1 MERRRRAARAPHEVP
16 QALHDEP
23 KTGSQSRLLTPGF
36 RAIVATQVFSL
47 LGIEILQF
55 VLPLH
60 LLNLTGSGTLY
71 GGVVAAGFVPYI
83 ALSPMGGVI
92 ADRTRKRGV
101 MAALDAVLALIM
113 LGYLACSGS
122 QHLVGITVFV
132 LMVAFAAQAIYHP
145 CVQSALP
152 LVVPTERI
160 PQAAAVANQV
170 SMITGIGGPVIGGMV
185 FGFFGLAPIVV
196 VAAVSFAV
204 SSALVLAFVRIPY
217 EPPVRTEGVLRTA
230 AGDIRDALHFL
241 RMRPVLWQIIAAA
254 TLINLFGSAHGHRAG
269 GACRGRASG
278 RRARGVHA
286 GALHGEGH
294 AAPRWA
300 CGGRYRGRG
309 GCAARC
315 GGALRCVR
323 GHAREL
329 SLGDGVLHG
338 GVDPYDVVSADGDA
352 GRARRQSDGARDDVR
367 QSGYSCGADSV
378 RCGVRPC
385 EPMVRRCAG
394 GGGNGACGGANVA
407 LLPPRGMTL
416 AAEVRSQRMNRQHR
430 VSAIHVLG
438 ACESRGADCGQGRIH
453 AS

>member
-16 QALHDEP
+16 QVLHDEP

-36 RAIVATQVFSL
+36 RAIVVAQVFSL

-83 ALSPMGGVI
+83 ALSPVGGVI

-122 QHLVGITVFV
+122 QHIVGITVFV

-160 PQAAAVANQV
+160 PQATAVANQV

-185 FGFFGLAPIVV
+185 FGFFGLAPIIV

-217 EPPVRTEGVLRTA
+217 EPPTRTEGVPRTA

-254 TLINLFGSAHGHRAG
+254 TLINLFGSSFINIGTPYIVTESLGLSNQLMGIAQ
-269 GACRGRASG
+269 
-278 RRARGVHA
+278 
-286 GALHGEGH
+286 GAL
-294 AAPRWA
+294 AV
-300 CGGRYRGRG
+300 GGLL
-309 GCAARC
+309 
-315 GGALRCVR
+315 GGAL
-323 GHAREL
+323 
-329 SLGDGVLHG
+329 
-338 GVDPYDVVSADGDA
+338 VVFMPERFTVKAT
-352 GRARRQSDGARDDVR
+352 
-367 QSGYSCGADSV
+367 
-378 RCGVRPC
+378 
-385 EPMVRRCAG
+385 
-394 GGGNGACGGANVA
+394 
-407 LLPPRGMTL
+407 PRLVGL
-416 AAEVRSQRMNRQHR
+416 AAAGIGAVAVVLLVAGEPYVAFAGMLASYLWVMVCCMAASILMTSHLQMETPDELTGKVMGLAMMFGNLATPAGQIAYGAAFDLASPWFVAALAAVATALVAVPMSRSFRR
-430 VSAIHVLG
+430 
-438 ACESRGADCGQGRIH
+438 EE
-453 AS
+453 

>member
-36 RAIVATQVFSL
+36 RAIVVAQVFSL

-60 LLNLTGSGTLY
+60 LLNLTGSGALY

-83 ALSPMGGVI
+83 ALSPVGGVI

-160 PQAAAVANQV
+160 PQATAVANQV

-254 TLINLFGSAHGHRAG
+254 TLINLFGSSFINIGTPYIVTESLGLSNQLMGIAQ
-269 GACRGRASG
+269 
-278 RRARGVHA
+278 
-286 GALHGEGH
+286 GAL
-294 AAPRWA
+294 AV
-300 CGGRYRGRG
+300 GGLL
-309 GCAARC
+309 
-315 GGALRCVR
+315 GGAL
-323 GHAREL
+323 
-329 SLGDGVLHG
+329 
-338 GVDPYDVVSADGDA
+338 VVFMPERFTVKAT
-352 GRARRQSDGARDDVR
+352 
-367 QSGYSCGADSV
+367 
-378 RCGVRPC
+378 
-385 EPMVRRCAG
+385 
-394 GGGNGACGGANVA
+394 
-407 LLPPRGMTL
+407 PRLVGL
-416 AAEVRSQRMNRQHR
+416 AAAGIGAVAAVLLVAGEPYVAFAGMLASYLWVMVCCMAASILMTSYLQMETPDELTGKVMGLAMMFGNLATPAGQIAYGAAFDLASPWFVAALAAVATALVAVPMLRSFR
-430 VSAIHVLG
+430 
-438 ACESRGADCGQGRIH
+438 RGE
-453 AS
+453 

>member
-1 MERRRRAARAPHEVP
+1 METRSRTTRALHEVP

-36 RAIVATQVFSL
+36 RAIVVAQVFSL

-83 ALSPMGGVI
+83 ALSPVGGVI

-101 MAALDAVLALIM
+101 MSALDSVLAFIM
-113 LGYLACSGS
+113 LSYLACSGS

-160 PQAAAVANQV
+160 PQATAVANQV

-230 AGDIRDALHFL
+230 TGDIRDALHFL
-241 RMRPVLWQIIAAA
+241 RTRPVLWQIIAAA
-254 TLINLFGSAHGHRAG
+254 TLINLFGSSFINIGTPYIVTESLGLSNQLMGIAQGALAVGGLLG
-269 GACRGRASG
+269 GAFVVFMPERFTVKAT
-278 RRARGVHA
+278 
-286 GALHGEGH
+286 
-294 AAPRWA
+294 PRLV
-300 CGGRYRGRG
+300 G
-309 GCAARC
+309 
-315 GGALRCVR
+315 
-323 GHAREL
+323 
-329 SLGDGVLHG
+329 
-338 GVDPYDVVSADGDA
+338 
-352 GRARRQSDGARDDVR
+352 
-367 QSGYSCGADSV
+367 
-378 RCGVRPC
+378 
-385 EPMVRRCAG
+385 
-394 GGGNGACGGANVA
+394 
-407 LLPPRGMTL
+407 L
-416 AAEVRSQRMNRQHR
+416 AAAGIGAVAAVLLVAGEPYVAFAGMLASYLWVMVCCMAASILMTSYLQMETPDELTGKVMGLAMMFGNLATPAGQIAYGAAFDLASPWYVAALAAVATALVAVPMSRSFR
-430 VSAIHVLG
+430 
-438 ACESRGADCGQGRIH
+438 RGE
-453 AS
+453 

>member
-36 RAIVATQVFSL
+36 RAIVVAQVFSL

-101 MAALDAVLALIM
+101 MAALDAVFALIM

-160 PQAAAVANQV
+160 PQATAVANQV

-254 TLINLFGSAHGHRAG
+254 TLINLFGSSFINIGTPYIVTESLGLSNQLMGIAQ
-269 GACRGRASG
+269 
-278 RRARGVHA
+278 
-286 GALHGEGH
+286 GAL
-294 AAPRWA
+294 AV
-300 CGGRYRGRG
+300 GGLL
-309 GCAARC
+309 
-315 GGALRCVR
+315 GGAL
-323 GHAREL
+323 
-329 SLGDGVLHG
+329 
-338 GVDPYDVVSADGDA
+338 VVFMPERFTVKAT
-352 GRARRQSDGARDDVR
+352 
-367 QSGYSCGADSV
+367 
-378 RCGVRPC
+378 
-385 EPMVRRCAG
+385 
-394 GGGNGACGGANVA
+394 
-407 LLPPRGMTL
+407 PRLVGL
-416 AAEVRSQRMNRQHR
+416 AAAGIGAVAAVLLVAGEPYVAFAGMLASYLWVMVCCMAASILMTSYLQMETPDELTGKVMGLAMMFGNLATPAGQIAYGAAFDLASPWFVAALAAVATALVAVPMSRSFR
-430 VSAIHVLG
+430 
-438 ACESRGADCGQGRIH
+438 RGE
-453 AS
+453 

>member
-36 RAIVATQVFSL
+36 RAIVVAQVFSL

-83 ALSPMGGVI
+83 ALSPVGGVI

-160 PQAAAVANQV
+160 PQATAVANQV

-254 TLINLFGSAHGHRAG
+254 TLINLFGSSFINIGTPYIVTESLGLSNQLMGIAQGALAVGGLLG
-269 GACRGRASG
+269 GAFVVFMPERFTVKAT
-278 RRARGVHA
+278 
-286 GALHGEGH
+286 
-294 AAPRWA
+294 PRLV
-300 CGGRYRGRG
+300 G
-309 GCAARC
+309 
-315 GGALRCVR
+315 
-323 GHAREL
+323 
-329 SLGDGVLHG
+329 
-338 GVDPYDVVSADGDA
+338 
-352 GRARRQSDGARDDVR
+352 
-367 QSGYSCGADSV
+367 
-378 RCGVRPC
+378 
-385 EPMVRRCAG
+385 
-394 GGGNGACGGANVA
+394 
-407 LLPPRGMTL
+407 L
-416 AAEVRSQRMNRQHR
+416 AAAGIGAVAAVLLVAGEPYVAFAGMLASYLWVMVCCMAASILMTSYLQMETPDELTGKVMGLAMMFGNLATPAGQIAYGAAFDLASPWFVAALAAVATALVAVPMSRSFR
-430 VSAIHVLG
+430 
-438 ACESRGADCGQGRIH
+438 RGE
-453 AS
+453 

>member
-1 MERRRRAARAPHEVP
+1 MERRRRAAWAPHEVP

-36 RAIVATQVFSL
+36 RAIVVAQVFSL

-160 PQAAAVANQV
+160 PQATAVANQV

-241 RMRPVLWQIIAAA
+241 RMRPVLWRIIAAA
-254 TLINLFGSAHGHRAG
+254 TLINLFGSSFINIGTPYIVTESLGLSNQLMGIAQ
-269 GACRGRASG
+269 
-278 RRARGVHA
+278 
-286 GALHGEGH
+286 GAL
-294 AAPRWA
+294 AV
-300 CGGRYRGRG
+300 GGLL
-309 GCAARC
+309 
-315 GGALRCVR
+315 GGAL
-323 GHAREL
+323 
-329 SLGDGVLHG
+329 
-338 GVDPYDVVSADGDA
+338 VVFMPERFTVKAT
-352 GRARRQSDGARDDVR
+352 
-367 QSGYSCGADSV
+367 
-378 RCGVRPC
+378 
-385 EPMVRRCAG
+385 
-394 GGGNGACGGANVA
+394 
-407 LLPPRGMTL
+407 PRLVGL
-416 AAEVRSQRMNRQHR
+416 AAAGIGAVAAVLLVAGEPYVAFAGMLASYLWVMVCCMAASILMTSYLQMETPDELTGKVMGLAMMFGNLATPAGQIAYGAAFDLASPWFVAALAAVATALVAVPMSRSFR
-430 VSAIHVLG
+430 
-438 ACESRGADCGQGRIH
+438 RGE
-453 AS
+453 

>member
-36 RAIVATQVFSL
+36 RAIVVAQVFSL

-83 ALSPMGGVI
+83 ALSPVGGVI

-101 MAALDAVLALIM
+101 MSALDAVLALIM

-160 PQAAAVANQV
+160 PQATAVANQV

-230 AGDIRDALHFL
+230 AGDIRVALHFL

-254 TLINLFGSAHGHRAG
+254 TLINLFGSSFINIGTPYIVTESLGLSNQLMGIAQ
-269 GACRGRASG
+269 
-278 RRARGVHA
+278 
-286 GALHGEGH
+286 GAL
-294 AAPRWA
+294 AV
-300 CGGRYRGRG
+300 GGLL
-309 GCAARC
+309 
-315 GGALRCVR
+315 GGAL
-323 GHAREL
+323 
-329 SLGDGVLHG
+329 
-338 GVDPYDVVSADGDA
+338 VVFMPERFTVKAT
-352 GRARRQSDGARDDVR
+352 
-367 QSGYSCGADSV
+367 
-378 RCGVRPC
+378 
-385 EPMVRRCAG
+385 
-394 GGGNGACGGANVA
+394 
-407 LLPPRGMTL
+407 PRLVGL
-416 AAEVRSQRMNRQHR
+416 AAAGIGAVAVVLLVAGEPYVAFAGMLASYLWVMVCCMAASILMTSYLQMETPDELTGKVMGLAMMFGNLATPAGQIAYGAAFDLASPWFVAALAAVATALVAVPMSRSFR
-430 VSAIHVLG
+430 
-438 ACESRGADCGQGRIH
+438 RGE
-453 AS
+453 

>member
-1 MERRRRAARAPHEVP
+1 MESRSRTTRAPHEVP

-36 RAIVATQVFSL
+36 RAIVVAQVFSL

-83 ALSPMGGVI
+83 ALSPVGGVI

-160 PQAAAVANQV
+160 PQATAVANQV

-241 RMRPVLWQIIAAA
+241 RMRPVLWQIVAAA
-254 TLINLFGSAHGHRAG
+254 TLINLFGSSFINIGTPYIVTESLGLSNQLMGIAQ
-269 GACRGRASG
+269 
-278 RRARGVHA
+278 
-286 GALHGEGH
+286 GAL
-294 AAPRWA
+294 AV
-300 CGGRYRGRG
+300 GGLL
-309 GCAARC
+309 
-315 GGALRCVR
+315 GGAL
-323 GHAREL
+323 
-329 SLGDGVLHG
+329 
-338 GVDPYDVVSADGDA
+338 VVFMPERFTVKAT
-352 GRARRQSDGARDDVR
+352 
-367 QSGYSCGADSV
+367 
-378 RCGVRPC
+378 
-385 EPMVRRCAG
+385 
-394 GGGNGACGGANVA
+394 
-407 LLPPRGMTL
+407 PRLVGL
-416 AAEVRSQRMNRQHR
+416 AAAGIGAVAAVLLVAGEPYVAFAGMLASYLWVMMCCMAASILITSYLQMETPDELTGKVIGLAMMFGNLATPAGQIAYGAAFDLASPWFVAALAAVATALVAVPMSRSF
-430 VSAIHVLG
+430 
-438 ACESRGADCGQGRIH
+438 CRGE
-453 AS
+453 

>member
-1 MERRRRAARAPHEVP
+1 MESRSRTTRAPHEVP

-36 RAIVATQVFSL
+36 RAIVVAQVFSL

-122 QHLVGITVFV
+122 QYLVGITVFV

-160 PQAAAVANQV
+160 PQATAVANQV

-185 FGFFGLAPIVV
+185 FGFFGLVPIVV

-254 TLINLFGSAHGHRAG
+254 TLINLFGSSFINIGTPYVVTESLGLSNQLMGIAQGALAVGGLLG
-269 GACRGRASG
+269 GAFVVFMPERFTVKAT
-278 RRARGVHA
+278 
-286 GALHGEGH
+286 
-294 AAPRWA
+294 PRLV
-300 CGGRYRGRG
+300 G
-309 GCAARC
+309 
-315 GGALRCVR
+315 
-323 GHAREL
+323 
-329 SLGDGVLHG
+329 
-338 GVDPYDVVSADGDA
+338 
-352 GRARRQSDGARDDVR
+352 
-367 QSGYSCGADSV
+367 
-378 RCGVRPC
+378 
-385 EPMVRRCAG
+385 
-394 GGGNGACGGANVA
+394 
-407 LLPPRGMTL
+407 L
-416 AAEVRSQRMNRQHR
+416 AAAGIGAVAAVLLVAGEPYVAFAGMLASYLWVMACCMAASILMTSYLQMETPDELTGKVMGLAMMFGNLATPAGQIAYGAAFDLASSWFVAALAAVATALVAVPMSRSFR
-430 VSAIHVLG
+430 
-438 ACESRGADCGQGRIH
+438 RGE
-453 AS
+453 

>member
-36 RAIVATQVFSL
+36 RAIVVAQVFSL

-83 ALSPMGGVI
+83 ALSPVGGVI

-160 PQAAAVANQV
+160 PQATAVANQV

-204 SSALVLAFVRIPY
+204 SSAMVLAFVRIPY

-230 AGDIRDALHFL
+230 TGDIRDALHFL

-254 TLINLFGSAHGHRAG
+254 TLINLFGSSFINIGTPYIVTESLGLSNQLMGIAQ
-269 GACRGRASG
+269 
-278 RRARGVHA
+278 
-286 GALHGEGH
+286 GAL
-294 AAPRWA
+294 AV
-300 CGGRYRGRG
+300 GGLL
-309 GCAARC
+309 
-315 GGALRCVR
+315 GGAL
-323 GHAREL
+323 
-329 SLGDGVLHG
+329 
-338 GVDPYDVVSADGDA
+338 VVFMPERFTVKAT
-352 GRARRQSDGARDDVR
+352 
-367 QSGYSCGADSV
+367 
-378 RCGVRPC
+378 
-385 EPMVRRCAG
+385 
-394 GGGNGACGGANVA
+394 
-407 LLPPRGMTL
+407 PRLVGL
-416 AAEVRSQRMNRQHR
+416 AAAGIGAVAAVLLVAGEPYVAFAGMLASYLWVMVCCMAASILMTSYLQMETPDELTGKVMGLAMMFGNLATPAGQIAYGAAFDLASPWFVAALAAVATALVAVPMSRSFR
-430 VSAIHVLG
+430 
-438 ACESRGADCGQGRIH
+438 RGE
-453 AS
+453 

>member
-1 MERRRRAARAPHEVP
+1 MESRRRAARAPHEVP

-36 RAIVATQVFSL
+36 RAIVVAQVFSL

-160 PQAAAVANQV
+160 PQATAVANQV
-170 SMITGIGGPVIGGMV
+170 SMITGIGGPVIGGIV

-254 TLINLFGSAHGHRAG
+254 TLINLFGSSFINIGTPYIVTESLGLSNQLMGIAQ
-269 GACRGRASG
+269 
-278 RRARGVHA
+278 
-286 GALHGEGH
+286 GAL
-294 AAPRWA
+294 AV
-300 CGGRYRGRG
+300 GGLL
-309 GCAARC
+309 
-315 GGALRCVR
+315 GGALVVFMPERFTVKATPRLVGLAAAGIGAVAAVLLVAGEPYVAFAGMLASYLWVMVCCMAASILMTSYLQMETPDELTGKVMGLAMMFGNLATPAGQIAYGAAFDLASPWFVAALAAVATALVAVPMSRSFRRGERPSRQRCVR
-323 GHAREL
+323 SE
-329 SLGDGVLHG
+329 
-338 GVDPYDVVSADGDA
+338 
-352 GRARRQSDGARDDVR
+352 
-367 QSGYSCGADSV
+367 
-378 RCGVRPC
+378 
-385 EPMVRRCAG
+385 
-394 GGGNGACGGANVA
+394 
-407 LLPPRGMTL
+407 
-416 AAEVRSQRMNRQHR
+416 
-430 VSAIHVLG
+430 
-438 ACESRGADCGQGRIH
+438 
-453 AS
+453 

>member
-1 MERRRRAARAPHEVP
+1 MERRHRTARAPHEVP
-16 QALHDEP
+16 QVLHDEP
-23 KTGSQSRLLTPGF
+23 KTGSQSRLLTTGL
-36 RAIVATQVFSL
+36 RAIVVAQVFSL

-83 ALSPMGGVI
+83 ALSPVGGVI

-160 PQAAAVANQV
+160 PQATAVANQV

-254 TLINLFGSAHGHRAG
+254 TLINLFGSSFINIGTPYIVTESLGLSNQLMGIAQ
-269 GACRGRASG
+269 
-278 RRARGVHA
+278 
-286 GALHGEGH
+286 GAL
-294 AAPRWA
+294 AV
-300 CGGRYRGRG
+300 GGLL
-309 GCAARC
+309 
-315 GGALRCVR
+315 GGAL
-323 GHAREL
+323 
-329 SLGDGVLHG
+329 
-338 GVDPYDVVSADGDA
+338 VVFMPERFTVKAT
-352 GRARRQSDGARDDVR
+352 
-367 QSGYSCGADSV
+367 
-378 RCGVRPC
+378 
-385 EPMVRRCAG
+385 
-394 GGGNGACGGANVA
+394 
-407 LLPPRGMTL
+407 PRLVGL
-416 AAEVRSQRMNRQHR
+416 AAAGIGAVAAVLLVAGEPYVAFAGMLASYLWVMVCCMAASILMTSYLQMETPDELTGKVMGLAMMFGNLATPAGQIAYGAAFDLASPWFVAALAAVATALVAVPMSRSFR
-430 VSAIHVLG
+430 
-438 ACESRGADCGQGRIH
+438 RGE
-453 AS
+453 

>member
-36 RAIVATQVFSL
+36 RAIVVAQVFSL

-83 ALSPMGGVI
+83 ALSPVGGVI

-160 PQAAAVANQV
+160 PQATAVANQV

-254 TLINLFGSAHGHRAG
+254 TLINLFGSSFINIGTPYIVTESLGLSNQLMGIAQGALAVGGLLG
-269 GACRGRASG
+269 GAFVVFMPERFTVEAT
-278 RRARGVHA
+278 
-286 GALHGEGH
+286 
-294 AAPRWA
+294 PRLV
-300 CGGRYRGRG
+300 G
-309 GCAARC
+309 
-315 GGALRCVR
+315 
-323 GHAREL
+323 
-329 SLGDGVLHG
+329 
-338 GVDPYDVVSADGDA
+338 
-352 GRARRQSDGARDDVR
+352 
-367 QSGYSCGADSV
+367 
-378 RCGVRPC
+378 
-385 EPMVRRCAG
+385 
-394 GGGNGACGGANVA
+394 
-407 LLPPRGMTL
+407 L
-416 AAEVRSQRMNRQHR
+416 AAAGIGAV
-430 VSAIHVLG
+430 AAVLLVAGEPYVAFAGMLASYLWVMVCCMAASILMTSYLQMETPDELTGKVMGLAMMFGNLATPAGQIAYG
-438 ACESRGADCGQGRIH
+438 AAFDLASPWFVAALAAMATALVAVPMSRFFRRGE
-453 AS
+453 

>member
-36 RAIVATQVFSL
+36 RAIVVAQVFSL

-160 PQAAAVANQV
+160 PQATAVANQV

-204 SSALVLAFVRIPY
+204 SSAMVLAFVRIPY

-230 AGDIRDALHFL
+230 TGDIRDALHFL

-254 TLINLFGSAHGHRAG
+254 TLINLFGSSFINIGTPYIVTESLGLSNQLMGIAQ
-269 GACRGRASG
+269 
-278 RRARGVHA
+278 
-286 GALHGEGH
+286 GAL
-294 AAPRWA
+294 AV
-300 CGGRYRGRG
+300 GGLL
-309 GCAARC
+309 
-315 GGALRCVR
+315 GGAL
-323 GHAREL
+323 
-329 SLGDGVLHG
+329 
-338 GVDPYDVVSADGDA
+338 VVFMPERFTVKAT
-352 GRARRQSDGARDDVR
+352 
-367 QSGYSCGADSV
+367 
-378 RCGVRPC
+378 
-385 EPMVRRCAG
+385 
-394 GGGNGACGGANVA
+394 
-407 LLPPRGMTL
+407 PRLVGL
-416 AAEVRSQRMNRQHR
+416 AAAGIGAVAAVLLVAGEPYVASAGMLASYLWVMVCCMAASILMTSNLQMETPDELTGKVMGLAMMFGNLATPAGQIAYGAAFDLASPWFVAALAAVATALAAVPMSRSFR
-430 VSAIHVLG
+430 
-438 ACESRGADCGQGRIH
+438 RGE
-453 AS
+453 

>member
-23 KTGSQSRLLTPGF
+23 KTGSQSRLLTPGV
-36 RAIVATQVFSL
+36 RAIVVAQVFSL

-83 ALSPMGGVI
+83 ALSPVGGVI

-101 MAALDAVLALIM
+101 MSALDAVLALIM

-160 PQAAAVANQV
+160 PQATAVANQV

-241 RMRPVLWQIIAAA
+241 RMRPVLWQIIAVA
-254 TLINLFGSAHGHRAG
+254 TLINLFGSSFINIGTPYIVTESLGLSNQLMGIAQGALAVGGLLG
-269 GACRGRASG
+269 GAFVVFMPERFTVKAT
-278 RRARGVHA
+278 
-286 GALHGEGH
+286 
-294 AAPRWA
+294 PRLV
-300 CGGRYRGRG
+300 G
-309 GCAARC
+309 
-315 GGALRCVR
+315 
-323 GHAREL
+323 
-329 SLGDGVLHG
+329 
-338 GVDPYDVVSADGDA
+338 
-352 GRARRQSDGARDDVR
+352 
-367 QSGYSCGADSV
+367 
-378 RCGVRPC
+378 
-385 EPMVRRCAG
+385 
-394 GGGNGACGGANVA
+394 
-407 LLPPRGMTL
+407 L
-416 AAEVRSQRMNRQHR
+416 AAAGIGAVAAVLLVAGEPYVAFVGMLASYLWVMVCCMAASILMTSYLQMETPDELTGKVMGLAMMFGNLATPAGQIAYGAAFDLASPWFVAALAAVATALVAVPMSRSFR
-430 VSAIHVLG
+430 
-438 ACESRGADCGQGRIH
+438 RGE
-453 AS
+453 

>member
-1 MERRRRAARAPHEVP
+1 MESRSRTTRAPHEVP

-36 RAIVATQVFSL
+36 RAIVVAQVFSL

-83 ALSPMGGVI
+83 ALSPVGGVI

-160 PQAAAVANQV
+160 PQATAVANQV

-204 SSALVLAFVRIPY
+204 SSALVLAFVRIQY

-254 TLINLFGSAHGHRAG
+254 TLINLFGSSFINIGTPYIVTESLGLSNQLMGIAQ
-269 GACRGRASG
+269 
-278 RRARGVHA
+278 
-286 GALHGEGH
+286 GAL
-294 AAPRWA
+294 AV
-300 CGGRYRGRG
+300 GGLL
-309 GCAARC
+309 
-315 GGALRCVR
+315 GGAL
-323 GHAREL
+323 
-329 SLGDGVLHG
+329 
-338 GVDPYDVVSADGDA
+338 VVFMPERFTVKAT
-352 GRARRQSDGARDDVR
+352 
-367 QSGYSCGADSV
+367 
-378 RCGVRPC
+378 
-385 EPMVRRCAG
+385 
-394 GGGNGACGGANVA
+394 
-407 LLPPRGMTL
+407 PRLVGL
-416 AAEVRSQRMNRQHR
+416 AAAGIGAVAAVLFVAGEPYVAFAGMLASYLWVMVCCMAASILMTSYLQMETPDELTGKVMGLAMMFGNLATPAGQIAYGAAFDLASPWFVAALAAVATALVAVAMSRSFR
-430 VSAIHVLG
+430 
-438 ACESRGADCGQGRIH
+438 RGE
-453 AS
+453 

>member
-36 RAIVATQVFSL
+36 RAIVVAQVFSL

-160 PQAAAVANQV
+160 PQATAVANQV

-185 FGFFGLAPIVV
+185 FGFFGLAPIIV

-241 RMRPVLWQIIAAA
+241 RTRPVLWQIIAAA
-254 TLINLFGSAHGHRAG
+254 TLINLFGSSFINIGTPYIVTESLGLSNQLMGIAQ
-269 GACRGRASG
+269 
-278 RRARGVHA
+278 
-286 GALHGEGH
+286 GAL
-294 AAPRWA
+294 AV
-300 CGGRYRGRG
+300 GGLL
-309 GCAARC
+309 
-315 GGALRCVR
+315 GGALVVFMPERFTVKATPR
-323 GHAREL
+323 LVGLAAA
-329 SLGDGVLHG
+329 GIGAVAAVLLVAG
-338 GVDPYDVVSADGDA
+338 EPYVAFA
-352 GRARRQSDGARDDVR
+352 G
-367 QSGYSCGADSV
+367 
-378 RCGVRPC
+378 
-385 EPMVRRCAG
+385 
-394 GGGNGACGGANVA
+394 
-407 LLPPRGMTL
+407 TL
-416 AAEVRSQRMNRQHR
+416 ASYLWVMVCCMAASILMTSYLQMETPDELTGKVMGLAMMFGNLATPAGQIAYGAAFDLASPWFVAALAAVATALVAVPMSRSFR
-430 VSAIHVLG
+430 
-438 ACESRGADCGQGRIH
+438 RGE
-453 AS
+453 

>member
-36 RAIVATQVFSL
+36 RAIVVAQVFSL

-160 PQAAAVANQV
+160 PQATAVANQV

-254 TLINLFGSAHGHRAG
+254 TLINLFGSSFINIGTPYIVTESLGLSNQLMGIAQ
-269 GACRGRASG
+269 
-278 RRARGVHA
+278 
-286 GALHGEGH
+286 GAL
-294 AAPRWA
+294 AV
-300 CGGRYRGRG
+300 GGLL
-309 GCAARC
+309 
-315 GGALRCVR
+315 GGAL
-323 GHAREL
+323 
-329 SLGDGVLHG
+329 
-338 GVDPYDVVSADGDA
+338 VVFMPERFTVKAT
-352 GRARRQSDGARDDVR
+352 
-367 QSGYSCGADSV
+367 
-378 RCGVRPC
+378 
-385 EPMVRRCAG
+385 
-394 GGGNGACGGANVA
+394 
-407 LLPPRGMTL
+407 PRLVGL
-416 AAEVRSQRMNRQHR
+416 AAAGIGAVAAVLLVAGEPYVAFAGMLASYLWVMVCCMAGSILMTSYLQMETPDELTGKVMGLAMMFGNLATPAGQIAYGAAFDLASPWFVAALAAVATALVAVPMSRSFR
-430 VSAIHVLG
+430 
-438 ACESRGADCGQGRIH
+438 RGE
-453 AS
+453 

>member
-36 RAIVATQVFSL
+36 RAIVVAQVFSL

-71 GGVVAAGFVPYI
+71 GGMVAAGFVPYI
-83 ALSPMGGVI
+83 ALSPVGGVI

-101 MAALDAVLALIM
+101 MAVLDAVLALIM

-122 QHLVGITVFV
+122 QHLVGITVLV

-160 PQAAAVANQV
+160 PQATAVANQV

-254 TLINLFGSAHGHRAG
+254 TLINLFGSSFINIGTPYIVTESLGLSNQLMGIAQ
-269 GACRGRASG
+269 
-278 RRARGVHA
+278 
-286 GALHGEGH
+286 GAL
-294 AAPRWA
+294 AV
-300 CGGRYRGRG
+300 GGLL
-309 GCAARC
+309 
-315 GGALRCVR
+315 GGAL
-323 GHAREL
+323 
-329 SLGDGVLHG
+329 
-338 GVDPYDVVSADGDA
+338 VVFMPERFTVKAT
-352 GRARRQSDGARDDVR
+352 
-367 QSGYSCGADSV
+367 
-378 RCGVRPC
+378 
-385 EPMVRRCAG
+385 
-394 GGGNGACGGANVA
+394 
-407 LLPPRGMTL
+407 PRLVGL
-416 AAEVRSQRMNRQHR
+416 AAAGIGAVAAVLLVAGEPYVAFAGMLASYLWVMVCCMAASILMTSYLQMETPDELTGKVMGLAMMFGNLATPAGQIAYGAACDLASPWFVAALAAVATALVAVSMSRSFR
-430 VSAIHVLG
+430 
-438 ACESRGADCGQGRIH
+438 RGE
-453 AS
+453 

>member
-16 QALHDEP
+16 QALHDEL

-36 RAIVATQVFSL
+36 RAIVVAQVFSL

-101 MAALDAVLALIM
+101 MAALDAVFALIM

-160 PQAAAVANQV
+160 PQATAVANQV

-217 EPPVRTEGVLRTA
+217 EPPVRTEGVLRTV

-254 TLINLFGSAHGHRAG
+254 TLINLFGSSFINIGTPYIVTESLGLSNQLMGIAQ
-269 GACRGRASG
+269 
-278 RRARGVHA
+278 
-286 GALHGEGH
+286 GAL
-294 AAPRWA
+294 AV
-300 CGGRYRGRG
+300 GGLL
-309 GCAARC
+309 
-315 GGALRCVR
+315 GGAL
-323 GHAREL
+323 
-329 SLGDGVLHG
+329 
-338 GVDPYDVVSADGDA
+338 VVFMPERFTVKAT
-352 GRARRQSDGARDDVR
+352 
-367 QSGYSCGADSV
+367 
-378 RCGVRPC
+378 
-385 EPMVRRCAG
+385 
-394 GGGNGACGGANVA
+394 
-407 LLPPRGMTL
+407 PRLVGL
-416 AAEVRSQRMNRQHR
+416 AAAGIGAVAAVLLVAGEPYVAFAGMLASYLWVMVCCMAASILMTSYLQMETPDELTGKVMGLAMMFGNLATPAGQIAYGAAFDLASPWFVAALAAVATALVAVPMSRSFR
-430 VSAIHVLG
+430 
-438 ACESRGADCGQGRIH
+438 RGE
-453 AS
+453 

>member
-36 RAIVATQVFSL
+36 RAIVVAQVFSL

-83 ALSPMGGVI
+83 ALSPVGGVV

-113 LGYLACSGS
+113 LGYLAFSGS

-160 PQAAAVANQV
+160 PQATAVANQV

-254 TLINLFGSAHGHRAG
+254 TLINLFGSSFINIGTPYIVTESLGLSNQLMGIAQ
-269 GACRGRASG
+269 
-278 RRARGVHA
+278 
-286 GALHGEGH
+286 GAL
-294 AAPRWA
+294 AV
-300 CGGRYRGRG
+300 GGLL
-309 GCAARC
+309 
-315 GGALRCVR
+315 GGAL
-323 GHAREL
+323 
-329 SLGDGVLHG
+329 
-338 GVDPYDVVSADGDA
+338 VVFMPERFTVKAT
-352 GRARRQSDGARDDVR
+352 
-367 QSGYSCGADSV
+367 
-378 RCGVRPC
+378 
-385 EPMVRRCAG
+385 
-394 GGGNGACGGANVA
+394 
-407 LLPPRGMTL
+407 PRLVGL
-416 AAEVRSQRMNRQHR
+416 AAAGIGAVAAVLLVAGEPYVAFAGMLASYLWVMVCCMAASILMTSYLQMETPDELTGKVMGLAMMFGNLATPAGQIAYGAAFDLASPWFVAALAAVATALVAVPMSRSFR
-430 VSAIHVLG
+430 
-438 ACESRGADCGQGRIH
+438 RGE
-453 AS
+453 

>member
-1 MERRRRAARAPHEVP
+1 MESRSRATRAPHEVP

-36 RAIVATQVFSL
+36 RAIVVAQVFSL

-83 ALSPMGGVI
+83 ALSPVGGVI

-101 MAALDAVLALIM
+101 MSALDAVLAFIM

-160 PQAAAVANQV
+160 PQATAVANQV
-170 SMITGIGGPVIGGMV
+170 SMITGIGGPVIGGVV

-217 EPPVRTEGVLRTA
+217 EPPARTEGVLRTA

-254 TLINLFGSAHGHRAG
+254 TLINLFGSSFINIGTPYIVTESLGLSNQLMGIAQ
-269 GACRGRASG
+269 
-278 RRARGVHA
+278 
-286 GALHGEGH
+286 GAL
-294 AAPRWA
+294 AV
-300 CGGRYRGRG
+300 GGLL
-309 GCAARC
+309 
-315 GGALRCVR
+315 GGALVVFVPERFTKIYTNWMENVR
-323 GHAREL
+323 DWCISRQLWWAAGIGAVAAVLLVAGEPYVAFAGMLASYLWVMVCCMAASILMTSYLQMETPDEL
-329 SLGDGVLHG
+329 TGKVMGLAMMFGNLAT
-338 GVDPYDVVSADGDA
+338 PA
-352 GRARRQSDGARDDVR
+352 GQIAYGAAFDLA
-367 QSGYSCGADSV
+367 S
-378 RCGVRPC
+378 PWF
-385 EPMVRRCAG
+385 
-394 GGGNGACGGANVA
+394 VA
-407 LLPPRGMTL
+407 AL
-416 AAEVRSQRMNRQHR
+416 AAVATALVAVPMSRSFR
-430 VSAIHVLG
+430 
-438 ACESRGADCGQGRIH
+438 RGE
-453 AS
+453 

>member
-1 MERRRRAARAPHEVP
+1 MESRSRAARAPHEVP

-36 RAIVATQVFSL
+36 RAIVVAQVFSL

-83 ALSPMGGVI
+83 ALSPVGGVI

-101 MAALDAVLALIM
+101 MAALDAVLAFIM

-160 PQAAAVANQV
+160 PQATAVANQV

-196 VAAVSFAV
+196 VAAVSFAI

-241 RMRPVLWQIIAAA
+241 RMRPVLWQIIAAT
-254 TLINLFGSAHGHRAG
+254 TLINLFGSSFINIGTPYIVTESLGLSNQLMGIAQ
-269 GACRGRASG
+269 
-278 RRARGVHA
+278 
-286 GALHGEGH
+286 GAL
-294 AAPRWA
+294 AV
-300 CGGRYRGRG
+300 GGLL
-309 GCAARC
+309 
-315 GGALRCVR
+315 GGAL
-323 GHAREL
+323 
-329 SLGDGVLHG
+329 
-338 GVDPYDVVSADGDA
+338 VVFMPECFTVKAT
-352 GRARRQSDGARDDVR
+352 
-367 QSGYSCGADSV
+367 
-378 RCGVRPC
+378 
-385 EPMVRRCAG
+385 
-394 GGGNGACGGANVA
+394 
-407 LLPPRGMTL
+407 PRLVGL
-416 AAEVRSQRMNRQHR
+416 AAAGIGAV
-430 VSAIHVLG
+430 AAVLLVAGEPCVAFAGMLASYLWVMVCCMAASILMTSYLQMETPDELTGKVMGLAMMFGNLATPAGQIAYG
-438 ACESRGADCGQGRIH
+438 AAFDLASPWFVAALAAVATALVAVPMSCSFRRGE
-453 AS
+453 

>member
-1 MERRRRAARAPHEVP
+1 MESRSRTTRAPHEVP

-36 RAIVATQVFSL
+36 RAIVVAQVFSL

-113 LGYLACSGS
+113 LGYIACSGS

-160 PQAAAVANQV
+160 PQATAVANQV

-217 EPPVRTEGVLRTA
+217 EPQVRTEGVLRTA

-254 TLINLFGSAHGHRAG
+254 TLINLFGSSFINIGTPYIVTESLGLSNQLMGIAQGALAVGGLLG
-269 GACRGRASG
+269 GAFVVFMPERFTVEAT
-278 RRARGVHA
+278 
-286 GALHGEGH
+286 
-294 AAPRWA
+294 PRLV
-300 CGGRYRGRG
+300 G
-309 GCAARC
+309 
-315 GGALRCVR
+315 
-323 GHAREL
+323 
-329 SLGDGVLHG
+329 
-338 GVDPYDVVSADGDA
+338 
-352 GRARRQSDGARDDVR
+352 
-367 QSGYSCGADSV
+367 
-378 RCGVRPC
+378 
-385 EPMVRRCAG
+385 
-394 GGGNGACGGANVA
+394 
-407 LLPPRGMTL
+407 L
-416 AAEVRSQRMNRQHR
+416 AAAGIGAVAAVLLVAGEPYVAFAGMLASYLWVMVCCMAASILMTSYLQMETPDELTGKVMGLAMMFGNLATPAGQIAYGAAFDLASPWFVAALAAVATALVAVPMSRSFR
-430 VSAIHVLG
+430 
-438 ACESRGADCGQGRIH
+438 RGE
-453 AS
+453 

>member
-36 RAIVATQVFSL
+36 RAIVVAQVFSL

-83 ALSPMGGVI
+83 ALSPVGGVI

-132 LMVAFAAQAIYHP
+132 VMVAFAAQAIYHP

-160 PQAAAVANQV
+160 PQATAVANQV

-254 TLINLFGSAHGHRAG
+254 TLINLFGSSFINIGTPYIVTESLGLSNQLMGIAQGALAVGGLLG
-269 GACRGRASG
+269 GAFVVFMPERFTVKAT
-278 RRARGVHA
+278 
-286 GALHGEGH
+286 
-294 AAPRWA
+294 PRLV
-300 CGGRYRGRG
+300 G
-309 GCAARC
+309 
-315 GGALRCVR
+315 
-323 GHAREL
+323 
-329 SLGDGVLHG
+329 
-338 GVDPYDVVSADGDA
+338 
-352 GRARRQSDGARDDVR
+352 
-367 QSGYSCGADSV
+367 
-378 RCGVRPC
+378 
-385 EPMVRRCAG
+385 
-394 GGGNGACGGANVA
+394 
-407 LLPPRGMTL
+407 L
-416 AAEVRSQRMNRQHR
+416 AAAGIGAVAAVLLVAGEPYVAFAGMLASYLWVMVCCMAASILMTSYLQMETPDELTGKVMGLAMMFGNLATPAGQIAYGAAFDLASPWFVAALAAVATALVAVPMSRSFR
-430 VSAIHVLG
+430 
-438 ACESRGADCGQGRIH
+438 RGE
-453 AS
+453 

>member
-36 RAIVATQVFSL
+36 RAIVVAQVFSL

-160 PQAAAVANQV
+160 PQATAVANQV

-254 TLINLFGSAHGHRAG
+254 TLINLFGSSFINIGTPYIVTESLGLSNQLMGIAQ
-269 GACRGRASG
+269 
-278 RRARGVHA
+278 
-286 GALHGEGH
+286 GAL
-294 AAPRWA
+294 AV
-300 CGGRYRGRG
+300 GGLL
-309 GCAARC
+309 
-315 GGALRCVR
+315 GGAL
-323 GHAREL
+323 
-329 SLGDGVLHG
+329 
-338 GVDPYDVVSADGDA
+338 VVFMPERFTVKAT
-352 GRARRQSDGARDDVR
+352 
-367 QSGYSCGADSV
+367 
-378 RCGVRPC
+378 
-385 EPMVRRCAG
+385 
-394 GGGNGACGGANVA
+394 
-407 LLPPRGMTL
+407 PRLVGL
-416 AAEVRSQRMNRQHR
+416 AAAGIGAVAAVLFVAGEPYVAFAGMLASYLWVMVCCMAASILMTSYLQMETPDELTGKVMGLAMMFGNLATPAGQIAYGAAFDLASPWFVAALAAVATALVAVPMSRSFR
-430 VSAIHVLG
+430 
-438 ACESRGADCGQGRIH
+438 RGE
-453 AS
+453 

>member
-1 MERRRRAARAPHEVP
+1 MESRSRTTRAPHEVP

-23 KTGSQSRLLTPGF
+23 KSGSQSRLLTPGF
-36 RAIVATQVFSL
+36 RAIVVAQVFSL

-83 ALSPMGGVI
+83 ALSPVGGVI

-160 PQAAAVANQV
+160 PQATAVANQV

-254 TLINLFGSAHGHRAG
+254 TLINLFGSSFINIGTPYIVTESLGLSNQLMSIAQ
-269 GACRGRASG
+269 
-278 RRARGVHA
+278 
-286 GALHGEGH
+286 GAL
-294 AAPRWA
+294 AV
-300 CGGRYRGRG
+300 GGLL
-309 GCAARC
+309 
-315 GGALRCVR
+315 GGAL
-323 GHAREL
+323 
-329 SLGDGVLHG
+329 
-338 GVDPYDVVSADGDA
+338 VVFMPERFTVKAT
-352 GRARRQSDGARDDVR
+352 
-367 QSGYSCGADSV
+367 
-378 RCGVRPC
+378 
-385 EPMVRRCAG
+385 
-394 GGGNGACGGANVA
+394 
-407 LLPPRGMTL
+407 PRLVGL
-416 AAEVRSQRMNRQHR
+416 AAAGIGAVAAVLLVAGEPYVAFAGMLASYLWVMAFCMAASILMTSYLQMETPDELTGKVMGLAMMFGNLATPAGQIAYGAAFDLASPWFVAALAAVATALVAVPMSRSFR
-430 VSAIHVLG
+430 
-438 ACESRGADCGQGRIH
+438 RGE
-453 AS
+453 

>member
-36 RAIVATQVFSL
+36 RAIVVAQVFSL

-160 PQAAAVANQV
+160 PQATAVANQV

-217 EPPVRTEGVLRTA
+217 EPPARTEGVLRTA

-241 RMRPVLWQIIAAA
+241 CMRPVLWQIIAAA
-254 TLINLFGSAHGHRAG
+254 TLINLFGSSFINIGTPYIVTESLGLSNQLMGIAQ
-269 GACRGRASG
+269 
-278 RRARGVHA
+278 
-286 GALHGEGH
+286 GAL
-294 AAPRWA
+294 AV
-300 CGGRYRGRG
+300 GGLL
-309 GCAARC
+309 
-315 GGALRCVR
+315 GGAL
-323 GHAREL
+323 
-329 SLGDGVLHG
+329 
-338 GVDPYDVVSADGDA
+338 VVFMPERFTVKATPRLV
-352 GRARRQSDGARDDVR
+352 GRAAAGIGAVAAVLLVAGEPYVAFAGMLASYLWVMVCCMAASILMTSYLQMETPDELTGKVMGLAMMFGNLATPAG
-367 QSGYSCGADSV
+367 QIAYGAAFDLAS
-378 RCGVRPC
+378 PWF
-385 EPMVRRCAG
+385 
-394 GGGNGACGGANVA
+394 VA
-407 LLPPRGMTL
+407 AL
-416 AAEVRSQRMNRQHR
+416 AAVATALVAVPMSCSFR
-430 VSAIHVLG
+430 
-438 ACESRGADCGQGRIH
+438 RGE
-453 AS
+453 

>member
-36 RAIVATQVFSL
+36 RAIVVAQVFSL

-160 PQAAAVANQV
+160 PQATAVANQV

-185 FGFFGLAPIVV
+185 FGFFGLAPIIV

-241 RMRPVLWQIIAAA
+241 RTRPVLWQIIAAA
-254 TLINLFGSAHGHRAG
+254 TLINLFGSSFINIGTPYIVTESLGLSNQLMGIAQ
-269 GACRGRASG
+269 
-278 RRARGVHA
+278 
-286 GALHGEGH
+286 GAL
-294 AAPRWA
+294 AV
-300 CGGRYRGRG
+300 GGLL
-309 GCAARC
+309 
-315 GGALRCVR
+315 GGALVVFMPERFTVKATPR
-323 GHAREL
+323 LVGLAAA
-329 SLGDGVLHG
+329 GIGAVAAVLLVAG
-338 GVDPYDVVSADGDA
+338 EPYVAFA
-352 GRARRQSDGARDDVR
+352 G
-367 QSGYSCGADSV
+367 
-378 RCGVRPC
+378 
-385 EPMVRRCAG
+385 
-394 GGGNGACGGANVA
+394 
-407 LLPPRGMTL
+407 TL
-416 AAEVRSQRMNRQHR
+416 ASYLWVMVCCMAASILMTSYLQMETPDELTGKVMGLAMMFGNLATPAGQIAYGAAFDLASPWFVAALAAVATALVAVPMSRS
-430 VSAIHVLG
+430 
-438 ACESRGADCGQGRIH
+438 SRRGE
-453 AS
+453 

>member
-1 MERRRRAARAPHEVP
+1 MERRRRAVRAPHEVP

-36 RAIVATQVFSL
+36 RAIVVAQVFSL

-101 MAALDAVLALIM
+101 MAALDAVLAFIM

-160 PQAAAVANQV
+160 PQATAVANQV

-217 EPPVRTEGVLRTA
+217 EPPVRTEGVLHTA

-254 TLINLFGSAHGHRAG
+254 TLINLFGSSFINIGTPYIVTESLGLSNQLMGIAQGALAVGGLLG
-269 GACRGRASG
+269 GAFVVFMPERFTVKAT
-278 RRARGVHA
+278 
-286 GALHGEGH
+286 
-294 AAPRWA
+294 PRLV
-300 CGGRYRGRG
+300 G
-309 GCAARC
+309 
-315 GGALRCVR
+315 
-323 GHAREL
+323 
-329 SLGDGVLHG
+329 
-338 GVDPYDVVSADGDA
+338 
-352 GRARRQSDGARDDVR
+352 
-367 QSGYSCGADSV
+367 
-378 RCGVRPC
+378 
-385 EPMVRRCAG
+385 
-394 GGGNGACGGANVA
+394 
-407 LLPPRGMTL
+407 L
-416 AAEVRSQRMNRQHR
+416 AAAGIGAV
-430 VSAIHVLG
+430 AAVLLVAGEPYVAFAGMLASYLWVMVCCMAASILMTSYLQMETPDELTGKVMGLAMMFGNLATPAGQMAYG
-438 ACESRGADCGQGRIH
+438 AAFDLASPWFVAALAAVATALVAVPMSCSFRRGE
-453 AS
+453 

>member
-36 RAIVATQVFSL
+36 RAIVVAQVFSL

-160 PQAAAVANQV
+160 PQATAVANQV

-254 TLINLFGSAHGHRAG
+254 TLINLFGSSFINIGTPYIVTESLGLSNQLMGIAQ
-269 GACRGRASG
+269 
-278 RRARGVHA
+278 
-286 GALHGEGH
+286 GAL
-294 AAPRWA
+294 AV
-300 CGGRYRGRG
+300 GGLL
-309 GCAARC
+309 
-315 GGALRCVR
+315 GGALVVFMPERFTVKATPR
-323 GHAREL
+323 LVGLAAAGIGAVAAVLLVARE
-329 SLGDGVLHG
+329 
-338 GVDPYDVVSADGDA
+338 PYVAFA
-352 GRARRQSDGARDDVR
+352 GMLASYLWVMVCCMAASILMTSYLQMETPDELTGKVMGLAMMFGNLATPAGQIAYGAAFDLA
-367 QSGYSCGADSV
+367 S
-378 RCGVRPC
+378 PWF
-385 EPMVRRCAG
+385 
-394 GGGNGACGGANVA
+394 VA
-407 LLPPRGMTL
+407 AL
-416 AAEVRSQRMNRQHR
+416 AAVATALVAVPMSRSFR
-430 VSAIHVLG
+430 
-438 ACESRGADCGQGRIH
+438 RGE
-453 AS
+453 

>member
-23 KTGSQSRLLTPGF
+23 KTDSQSRLLTPGF
-36 RAIVATQVFSL
+36 RAIVVAQVFSL

-83 ALSPMGGVI
+83 ALSPVGGVI

-160 PQAAAVANQV
+160 PQATAVANQV

-254 TLINLFGSAHGHRAG
+254 TLINLFGSSFINIGTPYIVTESLGLLNQLMGIAQ
-269 GACRGRASG
+269 
-278 RRARGVHA
+278 
-286 GALHGEGH
+286 GAL
-294 AAPRWA
+294 AV
-300 CGGRYRGRG
+300 GGLL
-309 GCAARC
+309 
-315 GGALRCVR
+315 GGAL
-323 GHAREL
+323 
-329 SLGDGVLHG
+329 
-338 GVDPYDVVSADGDA
+338 VVFMPERFTVKAT
-352 GRARRQSDGARDDVR
+352 
-367 QSGYSCGADSV
+367 
-378 RCGVRPC
+378 
-385 EPMVRRCAG
+385 
-394 GGGNGACGGANVA
+394 
-407 LLPPRGMTL
+407 PRLVGL
-416 AAEVRSQRMNRQHR
+416 AAAGIGAVAAVLLVAVEPYVAFAGMLASYLWVMVCCMAASILMTSYLQMETPDELTGKVMGLAMMFGNLATPAGQIAYGAAFDLASPWFVAALAAVATALVAVPMSRSFR
-430 VSAIHVLG
+430 
-438 ACESRGADCGQGRIH
+438 RGE
-453 AS
+453 

>member
-1 MERRRRAARAPHEVP
+1 MERRHRTARAPHEVP

-36 RAIVATQVFSL
+36 RAIVMAQVFSL

-83 ALSPMGGVI
+83 ALSPVGGVI

-160 PQAAAVANQV
+160 PQATAVANQV

-185 FGFFGLAPIVV
+185 FGFFGLAPIIV

-217 EPPVRTEGVLRTA
+217 EPPTRTEGVLRTA

-254 TLINLFGSAHGHRAG
+254 TLINLFGSSFINIGTPYIVTESLGLSNQLMGIAQ
-269 GACRGRASG
+269 
-278 RRARGVHA
+278 
-286 GALHGEGH
+286 GAL
-294 AAPRWA
+294 AV
-300 CGGRYRGRG
+300 GGLL
-309 GCAARC
+309 
-315 GGALRCVR
+315 GGAL
-323 GHAREL
+323 
-329 SLGDGVLHG
+329 
-338 GVDPYDVVSADGDA
+338 VVFMPERFTVKAT
-352 GRARRQSDGARDDVR
+352 
-367 QSGYSCGADSV
+367 
-378 RCGVRPC
+378 
-385 EPMVRRCAG
+385 
-394 GGGNGACGGANVA
+394 
-407 LLPPRGMTL
+407 PRLVGL
-416 AAEVRSQRMNRQHR
+416 AAAGIGAVAVVLLVAGEPYVAFAGMLASYLWVMVCCMAASILMTSHLQMETPDELTGKVMGLAMMFGNLATPAGQIAYGAAFDLASPWFVAALAAVATALVAVPMSRSFR
-430 VSAIHVLG
+430 
-438 ACESRGADCGQGRIH
+438 RGE
-453 AS
+453 

>member
-36 RAIVATQVFSL
+36 RAIVVAQVFSL

-160 PQAAAVANQV
+160 PQATAVANQV

-241 RMRPVLWQIIAAA
+241 RMRPVLWQIIVAA
-254 TLINLFGSAHGHRAG
+254 TLINLFGSSFINIGTPYIVTESLGLSNQLMGIAQ
-269 GACRGRASG
+269 
-278 RRARGVHA
+278 
-286 GALHGEGH
+286 GAL
-294 AAPRWA
+294 AV
-300 CGGRYRGRG
+300 GGLL
-309 GCAARC
+309 
-315 GGALRCVR
+315 GGAL
-323 GHAREL
+323 
-329 SLGDGVLHG
+329 
-338 GVDPYDVVSADGDA
+338 VVFMPERFTVKAT
-352 GRARRQSDGARDDVR
+352 
-367 QSGYSCGADSV
+367 
-378 RCGVRPC
+378 
-385 EPMVRRCAG
+385 
-394 GGGNGACGGANVA
+394 
-407 LLPPRGMTL
+407 PRLVGL
-416 AAEVRSQRMNRQHR
+416 AAAGIGAVAAVLLVAGEPYVAFAGMLASYLWVMVCCMAASILMTSYLQMETPDELTGKVMGLAMMFGNLATPAGQIAYGAAFDLASPWFVAALAAVATALVAVPMSRSFR
-430 VSAIHVLG
+430 
-438 ACESRGADCGQGRIH
+438 RGK
-453 AS
+453 

>member
-1 MERRRRAARAPHEVP
+1 MERRRRAARTPHEVP

-36 RAIVATQVFSL
+36 RAIVVAQVFSL

-83 ALSPMGGVI
+83 ALSPVGGVI

-101 MAALDAVLALIM
+101 MSALDAVLALIM

-160 PQAAAVANQV
+160 PQATAVANQV

-254 TLINLFGSAHGHRAG
+254 TLINLFGSSFINIGTPYIVTESLGLSNQLMGIAQ
-269 GACRGRASG
+269 
-278 RRARGVHA
+278 
-286 GALHGEGH
+286 GAL
-294 AAPRWA
+294 AV
-300 CGGRYRGRG
+300 GGLL
-309 GCAARC
+309 
-315 GGALRCVR
+315 GGAL
-323 GHAREL
+323 
-329 SLGDGVLHG
+329 
-338 GVDPYDVVSADGDA
+338 VVFMPERFTVKAT
-352 GRARRQSDGARDDVR
+352 
-367 QSGYSCGADSV
+367 
-378 RCGVRPC
+378 
-385 EPMVRRCAG
+385 
-394 GGGNGACGGANVA
+394 
-407 LLPPRGMTL
+407 PRLVGL
-416 AAEVRSQRMNRQHR
+416 AAAGIGAVAAVLLVAGEPYVAFAGMLASYLWVMVCCMAASILMTSYLQMETPDELTGKVMGLAMMFGNLATPAGQIAYGAAFDLASPWFVAALAAVATALVAVPMSRSFR
-430 VSAIHVLG
+430 
-438 ACESRGADCGQGRIH
+438 RGE
-453 AS
+453 